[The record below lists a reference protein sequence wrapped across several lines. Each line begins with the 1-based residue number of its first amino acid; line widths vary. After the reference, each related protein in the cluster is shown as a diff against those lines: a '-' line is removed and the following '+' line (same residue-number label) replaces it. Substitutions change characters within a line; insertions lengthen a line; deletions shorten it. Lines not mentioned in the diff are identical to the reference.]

1 MELLAKMSEAYMKE
15 KAEKTEVAARVATL
29 EAENKTLK
37 NQLAEARRR
46 EQEERERSQ
55 EVGCAYY
62 HFLMFNSLGWLGS
75 GFHGLSTQ
83 T

>member
-1 MELLAKMSEAYMKE
+1 MNCFK
-15 KAEKTEVAARVATL
+15 VV

-55 EVGCAYY
+55 EVGPSVNMNM
-62 HFLMFNSLGWLGS
+62 HFQFHLVRIGSLRTLKS
-75 GFHGLSTQ
+75 SPATL
-83 T
+83 